1 MASTKDETM
10 KEATLSVLNKYTPQ
24 NPGYTNPGGATQI
37 PPWGGY

>member
-24 NPGYTNPGGATQI
+24 NPGNARV
-37 PPWGGY
+37 